1 MGSLWRPPGRA
12 ASRARAG
19 ARPDAPGAPGPERIT
34 FDEAV
39 ARALQRNPNV
49 REAAQQILRAQAL
62 YQQARA
68 AVLPTLY
75 AGAGTVVLDAAR
87 GFDGQV
93 TQPRTQSALNATLSV
108 PVLAAS
114 SWAAKNRFADQ
125 VRIANISA
133 EETRRQVAY
142 TAAQAYLA
150 VIAARRQQE
159 IARQNLD
166 TARALEEYA
175 SARLEAG
182 KGSRVNHVRSTQ
194 ERASAE
200 ALLHATELAILQAEE
215 ALGVAVFAD
224 GPKDA
229 ASDPELRPAAP
240 PSNDVWLEERP
251 DVRLF
256 TAQEEAARR
265 LAKASWTLWFPTLDA
280 SFTPQYVTPAGLFEP
295 ANTWRAVF
303 QLRLPIF
310 DGALHA
316 TRRLRISDQE
326 SARIRLDALKVSAR
340 SELRVA
346 QDAVAQVEQVRI
358 STGQSAEAAAE
369 ALRITEISYR
379 AGASSNIEVVQAQQS
394 ARNAALLLAVA
405 EDRLRQARLDL
416 LVALGQFPQ

>member
-1 MGSLWRPPGRA
+1 MRSLTILAWAACGVLLAGPPP
-12 ASRARAG
+12 ARAQ
-19 ARPDAPGAPGPERIT
+19 APAPDAPAAGPERIT

-62 YQQARA
+62 FQQARA

-93 TQPRTQSALNATLSV
+93 TQPRTQSAFNATLSV

-114 SWAAKNRFADQ
+114 SWAEKNRFADQ

-200 ALLHATELAILQAEE
+200 ALLHATQLAILQAEE

-229 ASDPELRPAAP
+229 SSDPELRPAAAP
-240 PSNDVWLEERP
+240 VERS
-251 DVRLF
+251 VARG
-256 TAQEEAARR
+256 AARR
-265 LAKASWTLWFPTLDA
+265 SPVHGPGSRPPSASRRRPGRCG
-280 SFTPQYVTPAGLFEP
+280 SRPSTPASP
-295 ANTWRAVF
+295 RSTSPRRVSSSP
-303 QLRLPIF
+303 RTR
-310 DGALHA
+310 GARSSSCA
-316 TRRLRISDQE
+316 CRSSTGRCTRRGSCASPTRSRPA
-326 SARIRLDALKVSAR
+326 SA
-340 SELRVA
+340 
-346 QDAVAQVEQVRI
+346 
-358 STGQSAEAAAE
+358 ST
-369 ALRITEISYR
+369 
-379 AGASSNIEVVQAQQS
+379 
-394 ARNAALLLAVA
+394 
-405 EDRLRQARLDL
+405 
-416 LVALGQFPQ
+416 P